1 MLARIRS
8 RKFRKKPPPEG
19 WEDIQEKILEFEN
32 EMREAERETKT
43 NQRKNEMRWKI
54 FQINHKRSRYV
65 FNLYFKKKE
74 ISKKLYQFLID
85 QKFAD
90 KGLISYWRKEG
101 YERLCCQMCVQ
112 TTNTHSNTTCICRV
126 PKKQR
131 SGKKPIKCHTCGCPG
146 CC

>member
-1 MLARIRS
+1 MSRIRS

-65 FNLYFKKKE
+65 FNLYFKKKRN
-74 ISKKLYQFLID
+74 L
-85 QKFAD
+85 QKALSIFNQP
-90 KGLISYWRKEG
+90 K
-101 YERLCCQMCVQ
+101 
-112 TTNTHSNTTCICRV
+112 ICR
-126 PKKQR
+126 QR
-131 SGKKPIKCHTCGCPG
+131 FDFLLEERGL
-146 CC
+146 